1 MKRAVLIVAICLIG
15 SKVFSQTEE
24 SFVEEKSSGWITIS
38 FPEPPPVVR
47 TPARRSKPAARPTT
61 TTPAPQPAAEP
72 KKIDAFEKT
81 NNQVKRFKKGK
92 SG

>member
-1 MKRAVLIVAICLIG
+1 MKRVILMAAICLVC

-24 SFVEEKSSGWITIS
+24 AFVEEKSSGWITIS
-38 FPEPPPVVR
+38 SPEPPPVVR
-47 TPARRSKPAARPTT
+47 TPVRRNRPAARPAN
-61 TTPAPQPAAEP
+61 TTPASQPLAEP
-72 KKIDAFEKT
+72 KKMDAFEKT

>member
-1 MKRAVLIVAICLIG
+1 MIAICLMG

-24 SFVEEKSSGWITIS
+24 AFVEEKSSGWITIS
-38 FPEPPPVVR
+38 SPEPPPPVVH
-47 TPARRSKPAARPTT
+47 TPARRSRPAARPAT
-61 TTPAPQPAAEP
+61 TTPAPQPPAEP